1 MNDISQFVR
10 WNVADTCSLWNLL
23 ASRLLYSTAR
33 SAGVT
38 LCCTQFVI
46 YECLH
51 KPGLARPER
60 EELQRRLKARLA
72 DGSITAHPID
82 IEDLQDVEILRSRKK
97 LSIGELSVIV
107 FARKTAQAILT
118 DDRGAQN
125 LARTALA
132 VNTVQSTPHLFAWLY
147 FNSLLSDS
155 DKEQVAADLLLLSRS
170 LKPHLEN
177 YHAEAQRCR
186 AIATQ
191 AANFGN

>member
-1 MNDISQFVR
+1 MNDISQFVQ

-23 ASRLLYSTAR
+23 ASRLLYSAAR

-38 LCCTQFVI
+38 LCCTQFVT

-51 KPGLARPER
+51 KPGLVRPER
-60 EELQRRLKARLA
+60 EELQRRLRGRLL
-72 DGSITAHPID
+72 DGSITVHPID
-82 IEDLQDVEILRSRKK
+82 IEDLQDVEVLRSRKR

-125 LARTALA
+125 LAKTALKI
-132 VNTVQSTPHLFAWLY
+132 NTVQSTPHLFAWLY
-147 FNSLLSDS
+147 FNSLLSDA
-155 DKEQVAADLLLLSRS
+155 DKEQVAADLFLLNRNLA
-170 LKPHLEN
+170 PHLDH
-177 YHAEAQRCR
+177 YHSEAQRCR

-191 AANFGN
+191 AATLGH